1 MNKRVRAI
9 AILLIMA
16 FASIA
21 LIGCDGDG
29 RGEVIIIE
37 DGYYGYEP
45 AIIQN
50 DSFDDIFIE
59 ADLFGDIFLVPGTAV
74 ELDVGPDVYY
84 LAVYIN
90 GFFFEEIWVQSGDV
104 IIFE

>member
-1 MNKRVRAI
+1 MKKQRIAI
-9 AILLIMA
+9 AILLIAA

-29 RGEVIIIE
+29 SEEVIIVE
-37 DGYYGYEP
+37 GSYYGYEP
-45 AIIQN
+45 AILQN

-59 ADLFGDIFLVPGTAV
+59 AGIFGEILLVPGTAV
-74 ELDVGPDVYY
+74 ELDVGPDIYCM
-84 LAVYIN
+84 LVYIN
-90 GFFFEEIWVQSGDV
+90 GFFFEEICVASGDV

>member
-1 MNKRVRAI
+1 MNKRRRTI
-9 AILLIMA
+9 TILLIMA
-16 FASIA
+16 FASLA

-29 RGEVIIIE
+29 SGEVVIIE
-37 DGYYGYEP
+37 DSYYGYEP
-45 AIIQN
+45 AILQN

-59 ADLFGDIFLVPGTAV
+59 AGIFGDILLIPGTAV
-74 ELDVGPDVYY
+74 ELDVGPDIHC

-90 GFFFEEIWVQSGDV
+90 GYFFEEICVQSGDV

>member
-1 MNKRVRAI
+1 MKKRPRTIV
-9 AILLIMA
+9 ILLIAA
-16 FASIA
+16 FASMA

-29 RGEVIIIE
+29 SEEVIIVE

-45 AIIQN
+45 AILQN
-50 DSFDDIFIE
+50 DSYDDVFIE
-59 ADLFGDIFLVPGTAV
+59 AGLFGDILLVPGTAV
-74 ELDVGPDVYY
+74 ELDVGPDVYC

-90 GFFFEEIWVQSGDV
+90 GFFFEEICVQSGDV